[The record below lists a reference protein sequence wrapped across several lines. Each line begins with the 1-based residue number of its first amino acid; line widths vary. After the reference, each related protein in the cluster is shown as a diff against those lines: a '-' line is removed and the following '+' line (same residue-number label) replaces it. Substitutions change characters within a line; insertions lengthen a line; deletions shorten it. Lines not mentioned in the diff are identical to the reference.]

1 VKKKKWLKGQQRSAS
16 IVTSE
21 NKSLEVAVMDMSD
34 ENDWDDLAK
43 EERMVKK
50 LRRGKISQQEF
61 DTAFADL

>member
-1 VKKKKWLKGQQRSAS
+1 MKKKKWLKGQQRSAS